1 MRRCWTGRTVR
12 DVQCH
17 IMHMAAGM
25 VGVHRMMLM
34 LTEIMIV
41 NVNHGG
47 PVCHET
53 VGYGSTRKGQ
63 GDGRRHHAQQIEQR
77 NGAGCSQSL
86 GLGEAQINHP

>member
-1 MRRCWTGRTVR
+1 
-12 DVQCH
+12 
-17 IMHMAAGM
+17 MAAGM

-63 GDGRRHHAQQIEQR
+63 GRWSASSRQQQ
-77 NGAGCSQSL
+77 N
-86 GLGEAQINHP
+86 